1 MTACGMQSGGTWAE
15 GLRGYIITTQ
25 KAQLEKKE
33 RLAAEKRIYKKGA
46 LMYSGGL
53 EDDGNGGE
61 GTSALSPK
69 LFSHPRRRADPL
81 SRKARN
87 AYPAWLFLGI
97 LRAAHD
103 KLLQAGRA
111 GAPSAFLSGSPNPPR
126 CAALPCAAIAL
137 HWRALAWCCQLPR
150 PLPLVTTLTA
160 SRPSP
165 CSCARPC
172 PSSARSG
179 TNGAALA
186 ARQTAPEISS
196 SVITVGQITLCG
208 PVSSSRRISVA
219 LVPRACPSFVSR
231 FLVELAAASRTC

>member
-1 MTACGMQSGGTWAE
+1 MMTACGMQSGGTWAE

-69 LFSHPRRRADPL
+69 LFSHPSRRADPL
-81 SRKARN
+81 GRKARN

-111 GAPSAFLSGSPNPPR
+111 EHPNAFPSGSPNPLR
-126 CAALPCAAIAL
+126 CAALPLLCIGGHWPGVASSLARSLSSPPSPHRAPRRAAAPAHVPL
-137 HWRALAWCCQLPR
+137 QHARGLMAPHWPHAK
-150 PLPLVTTLTA
+150 PLLK
-160 SRPSP
+160 SRP
-165 CSCARPC
+165 
-172 PSSARSG
+172 PS
-179 TNGAALA
+179 
-186 ARQTAPEISS
+186 
-196 SVITVGQITLCG
+196 
-208 PVSSSRRISVA
+208 
-219 LVPRACPSFVSR
+219 
-231 FLVELAAASRTC
+231 